1 MENTRKT
8 TVLDLSL
15 FQKEMF
21 GSKRKKLYGRYRYRW
36 KAGSNK
42 KKLPIQFIKNIQHS
56 YSNRDTGRK
65 PGREFDGI
73 ICFLERGKGEEL
85 VLCARLGQDFCP
97 LHLQEDGKHATY
109 DCNIVIKKEEHDVWH
124 NVNQIS
130 GNNEWQHGHD
140 DKHDSQ
146 IFSHDRRIHI

>member
-1 MENTRKT
+1 MENIRKT

-21 GSKRKKLYGRYRYRW
+21 GSKRKKVYGRYRYRW

-85 VLCARLGQDFCP
+85 VLCARLGQEFCP
-97 LHLQEDGKHATY
+97 LHLQ
-109 DCNIVIKKEEHDVWH
+109 
-124 NVNQIS
+124 
-130 GNNEWQHGHD
+130 
-140 DKHDSQ
+140 
-146 IFSHDRRIHI
+146 